1 MRPRILG
8 NGLDLRRTQCTPD
21 KLPFSTYKNRRSS
34 VPPAEIAILRDESPN
49 AMGFGLGVLA
59 TLIVLYS
66 SLRQARN
73 GNKLAGA
80 PRHYVRT

>member
-8 NGLDLRRTQCTPD
+8 NGLDLRRTQCTRD
-21 KLPFSTYKNRRSS
+21 KLPFSTYKKPRSS
-34 VPPAEIAILRDESPN
+34 VPPAEIAILRDESTN
-49 AMGFGLGVLA
+49 GMGFGLGVLA